1 MFATGSQSGMVWP
14 LAEHGDKCRQT
25 FPRNAALGAG
35 LLGPGLALATF
46 ALIGRCAAQDALPAT
61 SVVSVGQDL
70 VVSIADQGHMTSAS
84 VRSGIVL
91 NLEALS
97 ESAAV
102 LQGGP
107 SSQILTELDC
117 RQRQARTLS
126 FRVFSAPRQSGDVV
140 SRPTQFVWSPILAGT
155 YLFEIADRLCQKPAG
170 PPPPVRPTAATE
182 LRLRP
187 VKLEPSGVATPNPA
201 QAPPSFVQLYA
212 SDRAELAAAHYDQV
226 ITRKLALPRGAS
238 IYVED
243 ATVRGRIIH
252 RLRAGPFATREEAVG
267 FCQGVR
273 HTPGLEGPSAQGCFV
288 APAPAP
294 RS

>member
-1 MFATGSQSGMVWP
+1 MVKTGSQSAMVEP
-14 LAEHGDKCRQT
+14 FAEGGKGNRQT
-25 FPRNAALGAG
+25 FRRKVALGSAW
-35 LLGPGLALATF
+35 LGLALAMF
-46 ALIGRCAAQDALPAT
+46 VLIGRSAADDAVRAT

-97 ESAAV
+97 ESAAA

-117 RQRQARTLS
+117 HQRQARTLS
-126 FRVFSAPRQSGDVV
+126 FRVFSAPRQSGEVV

-155 YLFEIADRLCQKPAG
+155 YLFEIADRLCQRPAT
-170 PPPPVRPTAATE
+170 PPPPALPSPTTG

-187 VKLEPSGVATPNPA
+187 AKLEPSGVAPQNLA

-212 SDRAELAAAHYDQV
+212 SDSAEQAAAHYDQV
-226 ITRKLALPRGAS
+226 IARKLALPEGAS

-243 ATVRGRIIH
+243 ATVRGRILH
-252 RLRAGPFATREEAVG
+252 RLRAGPFATREAAVG
-267 FCQGVR
+267 FCHDIR
-273 HTPGLEGPSAQGCFV
+273 HAPGLEDASAQGCFIT
-288 APAPAP
+288 PAPAP